1 MKKIFSFL
9 CIAAVAL
16 LSQAQAP
23 SGYYSAAKGKTG
35 YALKTA
41 LFGIVADHT
50 ARSYDNL
57 WTDFRTTDM
66 REDGKVWD
74 MYSATTNFSFGT
86 DQAGNYKKE
95 GDKYNREHSFPKSW
109 FNDAKPMYTDLMHL
123 VPSDGYVNGRRSN
136 HPYGET
142 KSPTYT
148 SNQGWSKLG
157 PCSVSGYS
165 GTVFE
170 PNDEY
175 KGDFARIYFYMATAY
190 EDKIASWSSPM
201 LSNNKN
207 TAYASWALQMLLRWA
222 QQDPVSQKEID
233 RNNAI
238 YGIQHNRN
246 PFVDFPGLEQ
256 YVWGDKNTTPFNPD
270 DFEAGGGSEQ
280 PVTPND
286 PVFSP
291 AGGYVAEGTEVTIT
305 CTTEGAYIYYALN
318 GGEELCA
325 YPPVK
330 FTINEESTISAYA
343 QLGDKKSSTV
353 SATYKVSNNA
363 GIYGEN
369 DFIPVTSATQLIP
382 GSNYLIVCPS
392 KSRALAETNTDVRSY
407 AEIEFNDNGSITTTV
422 NEEGAPRA
430 LLLGGSEGRWTF
442 FDAVEQTY
450 LGLNTNGNKLN
461 ALASEDSDNAQ
472 WSISFT
478 STGMAEI
485 ENNYYE
491 GRYIRYNSS
500 APRFACYTSSQTLVA
515 LYVQN
520 GTQSGIAALTPAA
533 ASSQTVNVYSADGR
547 LVRRN
552 VCHANACSG
561 LQSGIYIVGG
571 RKVIVK

>member
-86 DQAGNYKKE
+86 DQAGNYSKE

-136 HPYGET
+136 YPYGET

-305 CTTEGAYIYYALN
+305 CTTEGA
-318 GGEELCA
+318 
-325 YPPVK
+325 
-330 FTINEESTISAYA
+330 
-343 QLGDKKSSTV
+343 
-353 SATYKVSNNA
+353 
-363 GIYGEN
+363 
-369 DFIPVTSATQLIP
+369 
-382 GSNYLIVCPS
+382 
-392 KSRALAETNTDVRSY
+392 
-407 AEIEFNDNGSITTTV
+407 
-422 NEEGAPRA
+422 
-430 LLLGGSEGRWTF
+430 
-442 FDAVEQTY
+442 
-450 LGLNTNGNKLN
+450 
-461 ALASEDSDNAQ
+461 
-472 WSISFT
+472 
-478 STGMAEI
+478 
-485 ENNYYE
+485 
-491 GRYIRYNSS
+491 
-500 APRFACYTSSQTLVA
+500 
-515 LYVQN
+515 
-520 GTQSGIAALTPAA
+520 
-533 ASSQTVNVYSADGR
+533 
-547 LVRRN
+547 
-552 VCHANACSG
+552 
-561 LQSGIYIVGG
+561 
-571 RKVIVK
+571 

>member
-57 WTDFRTTDM
+57 WTDFRSTDM

-109 FNDAKPMYTDLMHL
+109 FNDAKPMYTDLVHL

-136 HPYGET
+136 YPYGET

-256 YVWGDKNTTPFNPD
+256 YVWGDKSGTPFNPD
-270 DFEAGGGSEQ
+270 DFETGGGSEQ

-291 AGGYVAEGTEVTIT
+291 AGGYVAEGTEVTVT

-318 GGEELCA
+318 GGEEQCA

-330 FTINEESTISAYA
+330 FTINEETTISAYA
-343 QLGDKKSSTV
+343 QLGEKKSSTV
-353 SATYKVSNNA
+353 SATYKVSSNA

-382 GSNYLIVCPS
+382 GGNYLIVCPS

-407 AEIEFNDNGSITTTV
+407 AEIEFNDNGSITTSV
-422 NEEGAPRA
+422 NEDGAPRA
-430 LLLGGSEGRWTF
+430 LLLGGSEGHWTF
-442 FDAVEQTY
+442 FDAVEHTY

-472 WSISFT
+472 WSINFT
-478 STGMAEI
+478 STGMADI

-500 APRFACYTSSQTLVA
+500 APRFACYTSTQSLVA

-520 GTQSGIAALTPAA
+520 SAQTGIAALAPAA

-552 VCHANACSG
+552 VCHANACTG

>member
-109 FNDAKPMYTDLMHL
+109 FNDAKPMYTDLVHL

-136 HPYGET
+136 YPYGET

-256 YVWGDKNTTPFNPD
+256 YVWGDKSGTPFNPD
-270 DFEAGGGSEQ
+270 DFETGGGSEQ

-291 AGGYVAEGTEVTIT
+291 AGGYVAEGTEVTVT

-318 GGEELCA
+318 GGEEQCA

-330 FTINEESTISAYA
+330 FTINEETTISAYA

-353 SATYKVSNNA
+353 SATYKVSSNA

-382 GSNYLIVCPS
+382 GGNYLIVCPS

-407 AEIEFNDNGSITTTV
+407 AEIEFNDNGSITTSV
-422 NEEGAPRA
+422 NEDGAPRA
-430 LLLGGSEGRWTF
+430 LLLGGSEGHWTF
-442 FDAVEQTY
+442 FDAVDHTY

-478 STGMAEI
+478 STGMADI

-500 APRFACYTSSQTLVA
+500 APRFACYTSTQTLVA

-520 GTQSGIAALTPAA
+520 GTQTGIASLAPAA

-552 VCHANACSG
+552 VCHANACTG

>member
-136 HPYGET
+136 YPYGET

-190 EDKIASWSSPM
+190 EDQIASWSSPM

-256 YVWGDKNTTPFNPD
+256 YVWGDKSGTPFNPD
-270 DFEAGGGSEQ
+270 DFETGGGSEQ

-291 AGGYVAEGTEVTIT
+291 AGGYVAEGTEVTVT
-305 CTTEGAYIYYALN
+305 CTTEGAYIYYAIN

-330 FTINEESTISAYA
+330 FTINEETTISAYA
-343 QLGDKKSSTV
+343 QLGEKKSSTV
-353 SATYKVSNNA
+353 SATYKVSSNA

-382 GSNYLIVCPS
+382 GGNYLIVCPS

-407 AEIEFNDNGSITTTV
+407 AEIEFNDNGSITTSV
-422 NEEGAPRA
+422 NEDGAPRA
-430 LLLGGSEGRWTF
+430 LLLGGSEERWTF
-442 FDAVEQTY
+442 FDAVEHTY

-472 WSISFT
+472 WSINFT
-478 STGMAEI
+478 STGMADI

-491 GRYIRYNSS
+491 GRFIRYNSS
-500 APRFACYTSSQTLVA
+500 APRFACYTSTQTLVA

-520 GTQSGIAALTPAA
+520 SAQTGIAALAPAA

-552 VCHANACSG
+552 VCHANACTG

>member
-1 MKKIFSFL
+1 MKRIFSFL

-136 HPYGET
+136 YPYGET

-190 EDKIASWSSPM
+190 EDQIASWSSPM

-256 YVWGDKNTTPFNPD
+256 YVWGDKSGTPFNPD
-270 DFEAGGGSEQ
+270 DFETGGGSEQ

-291 AGGYVAEGTEVTIT
+291 AGGYVAEGTEVTVT

-318 GGEELCA
+318 GGEEQCA

-330 FTINEESTISAYA
+330 FTINEETTISAYA

-353 SATYKVSNNA
+353 SATYKVSSNA

-382 GSNYLIVCPS
+382 GGNYLIVCPS

-407 AEIEFNDNGSITTTV
+407 AEIEFNDNGSITTSV
-422 NEEGAPRA
+422 NEDGAPRA
-430 LLLGGSEGRWTF
+430 LLLGGSEVHWTF
-442 FDAVEQTY
+442 FDAVEHTY

-472 WSISFT
+472 WSINFT
-478 STGMAEI
+478 STGMADI

-500 APRFACYTSSQTLVA
+500 APRFACYTSTQSLVA

-520 GTQSGIAALTPAA
+520 SAQTGIAALAPAA

-552 VCHANACSG
+552 VCHANACTG

>member
-41 LFGIVADHT
+41 LFSIVADHT

-136 HPYGET
+136 YPYGET

-190 EDKIASWSSPM
+190 EDQIASWSSPM

-256 YVWGDKNTTPFNPD
+256 YVWGDKKTTPFNPD

-291 AGGYVAEGTEVTIT
+291 AGGYVAEGTEVTVT

-318 GGEELCA
+318 GGEEQCA

-330 FTINEESTISAYA
+330 FTINEETTISAYA

-382 GSNYLIVCPS
+382 GGNYLIVCPS

-407 AEIEFNDNGSITTTV
+407 AEIEFNDNGSITTSV
-422 NEEGAPRA
+422 NEDGAPRA
-430 LLLGGSEGRWTF
+430 LLLGGSEGHWTF
-442 FDAVEQTY
+442 FDAVEHTY

-472 WSISFT
+472 WSINFT
-478 STGMAEI
+478 STGMADI

-500 APRFACYTSSQTLVA
+500 APRFACYTSTQTLVA

-520 GTQSGIAALTPAA
+520 SAQTGIATLAPAA

-552 VCHANACSG
+552 VCHANACTG

>member
-109 FNDAKPMYTDLMHL
+109 FNDAKPMYTDLVHL

-136 HPYGET
+136 YPYGET

-256 YVWGDKNTTPFNPD
+256 YVWGDKSGTPFNPD
-270 DFEAGGGSEQ
+270 DFETGGGSEQ

-291 AGGYVAEGTEVTIT
+291 AGGYVAEGTEVTVT

-318 GGEELCA
+318 GGEEQCA

-330 FTINEESTISAYA
+330 FTINEETTISAYA

-353 SATYKVSNNA
+353 SATYKVSSNA

-382 GSNYLIVCPS
+382 GGNYLIVCPS

-407 AEIEFNDNGSITTTV
+407 AEIEFNDNGSITTSV
-422 NEEGAPRA
+422 NEDGAPRA
-430 LLLGGSEGRWTF
+430 LLLGGSEGHWTF
-442 FDAVEQTY
+442 FDAVEHTY

-472 WSISFT
+472 WSINFT
-478 STGMAEI
+478 STGMADI

-500 APRFACYTSSQTLVA
+500 APRFACYTSTQSLVA

-520 GTQSGIAALTPAA
+520 SAQTGIAALAPAA

-552 VCHANACSG
+552 VCHANACTG